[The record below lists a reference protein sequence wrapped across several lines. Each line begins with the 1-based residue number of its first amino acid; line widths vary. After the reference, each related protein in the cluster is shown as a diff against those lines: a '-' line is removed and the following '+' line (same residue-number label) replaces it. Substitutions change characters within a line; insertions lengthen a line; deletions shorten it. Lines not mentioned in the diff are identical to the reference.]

1 MKVTVLYFASC
12 RDIVGTSEE
21 TLELEEG
28 SKARDLLDALI
39 RAHPGLKDIE
49 PNLAVSV
56 NQEYADRE
64 AALADG
70 DEVALIP
77 PVSGG
82 AGGPEGAY
90 AVVERSIDLDEVTWF
105 VKRDSSGAVAAFGGV
120 VREESHGRKV
130 LHLEYEAYGPMAEAK
145 MAQIGRE
152 IRAKWPVDAVAILHR
167 VGLLKVGEMSVAI
180 AVSAPHRREALE
192 ACSYAIDRLKEIVP
206 IWKKEVFEGG
216 ETWVGHH
223 GSSGGH

>member
-12 RDIVGTSEE
+12 RDIAGTSDE

-39 RAHPGLKDIE
+39 RAHPGLKGIE
-49 PNLAVSV
+49 PNLAISV
-56 NQEYADRE
+56 NQEYSDRE
-64 AALADG
+64 APLSDG

-82 AGGPEGAY
+82 AGEPDGTY
-90 AVVERSIDLDEVTWF
+90 AIVERPIDLDEVTRL
-105 VKRDSSGAVAAFGGV
+105 VRRDSSGAVAAFGGV
-120 VREESHGRKV
+120 VRATSQGRNV
-130 LHLEYEAYGPMAEAK
+130 LHLEYEAYGPMAEGK

-152 IRAKWPVDAVAILHR
+152 IGAKWPVDAVAILHR
-167 VGLLKVGEMSVAI
+167 VGLLNVGEMSVAI
-180 AVSAPHRREALE
+180 AVAAPHRREALE
-192 ACSYAIDRLKEIVP
+192 ACAYAIDRLKEIVP

-216 ETWVGHH
+216 EVWVGHH
-223 GSSGGH
+223 GQSGGH